1 MSSRDGARGG
11 PGKGIP
17 KGRQQ
22 GAGGGRS
29 RPKPGRPRPAAEL
42 PPGQPRLGAKGAA
55 ARRPPRPPGRERGDA
70 VERAPLRQPAA
81 EGEAPLPRAARQ
93 TTAYLKRLFEQVGFG
108 IDASRGQ
115 NFLIDLNL
123 VDLIV
128 REAGIGPEDVVL
140 EVGSGTGVLTERLA
154 AVAGRVVT
162 AEIDPRLAQL
172 ARDRLIEADNVEL
185 VEGDALAS
193 KHVMAPA
200 LLAAVDA
207 ALAASPGALRLV
219 ANLPYCIATPVISNL
234 LALPR
239 PFASATV
246 TVQREM
252 AERMS
257 AHAGDSSYNALSVW
271 IGAQAD
277 AEVVRFL
284 PPTVFWPRPK
294 VDSAIVRI
302 VVDAQR
308 RETIPDPG
316 RFHRFIRDLFCH
328 RRKLL
333 RGVLVRIAGG
343 KRELGVREAVE
354 GLFKTLGLGPDSRAE
369 EIPPAGL
376 IRLESEFHA
385 RFGG

>member
-1 MSSRDGARGG
+1 MSRRDGPR
-11 PGKGIP
+11 
-17 KGRQQ
+17 
-22 GAGGGRS
+22 
-29 RPKPGRPRPAAEL
+29 GRPERRRSGPRPEEGPAAA
-42 PPGQPRLGAKGAA
+42 PTT
-55 ARRPPRPPGRERGDA
+55 
-70 VERAPLRQPAA
+70 RAS
-81 EGEAPLPRAARQ
+81 RQ

-108 IDASRGQ
+108 IDASKGQ
-115 NFLIDLNL
+115 NFLVDLNL
-123 VDLIV
+123 VDLVV
-128 REAGIGPEDVVL
+128 REAGIGPSDVVL

-172 ARDRLIEADNVEL
+172 ARDRLVEADNVEL

-193 KHVMAPA
+193 KHTMAPA

-207 ALAASPGALRLV
+207 ALAASPGGTLRLV
-219 ANLPYCIATPVISNL
+219 ANLPYCVATPVISNL

-239 PFASATV
+239 PFATATV

-257 AHAGDSSYNALSVW
+257 ARAGDSGYNALSVW

-277 AEVVRFL
+277 AEIVRIL

-302 VVDAQR
+302 VVDPGR
-308 RETIPDPG
+308 RATIPDPG

-343 KRELGVREAVE
+343 KRESGVREGVD
-354 GLFKTLGLGPDSRAE
+354 GLFATLGLDPDARAE

-376 IRLESEFHA
+376 IRLEGEFHD

>member
-1 MSSRDGARGG
+1 M
-11 PGKGIP
+11 
-17 KGRQQ
+17 
-22 GAGGGRS
+22 
-29 RPKPGRPRPAAEL
+29 L
-42 PPGQPRLGAKGAA
+42 PPG
-55 ARRPPRPPGRERGDA
+55 
-70 VERAPLRQPAA
+70 
-81 EGEAPLPRAARQ
+81 
-93 TTAYLKRLFEQVGFG
+93 
-108 IDASRGQ
+108 
-115 NFLIDLNL
+115 
-123 VDLIV
+123 
-128 REAGIGPEDVVL
+128 
-140 EVGSGTGVLTERLA
+140 
-154 AVAGRVVT
+154 
-162 AEIDPRLAQL
+162 
-172 ARDRLIEADNVEL
+172 
-185 VEGDALAS
+185 
-193 KHVMAPA
+193 
-200 LLAAVDA
+200 
-207 ALAASPGALRLV
+207 GALRLV

-343 KRELGVREAVE
+343 KRELGVREGVE
-354 GLFKTLGLGPDSRAE
+354 GLFTTLGLGPDSRAE